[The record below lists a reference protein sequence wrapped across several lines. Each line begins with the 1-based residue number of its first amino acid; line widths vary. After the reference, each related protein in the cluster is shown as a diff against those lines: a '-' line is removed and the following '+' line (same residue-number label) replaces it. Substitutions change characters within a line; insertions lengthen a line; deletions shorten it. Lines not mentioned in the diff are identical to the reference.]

1 MTFHTFCVKSQN
13 QLPFYSKMWNSSFCR
28 EGCGLTGDI
37 WIISDES
44 ESGTLNT
51 FRCFRKL
58 PQFATDSESE
68 RMYIFLSPEDYFR
81 NQEKM
86 WDKVVKSLS
95 FRPFPFMQVITM
107 AFFGS
112 RTWSYCFTCADD
124 HHGVLEFVELV
135 LCPSLQ
141 AGDKCIQWL
150 SVPWNLLQV
159 NNGSL
164 QCSSRLD
171 QVHGP
176 RGSSGG
182 VARCLSK

>member
-1 MTFHTFCVKSQN
+1 
-13 QLPFYSKMWNSSFCR
+13 MWNSSFCC
-28 EGCGLTGDI
+28 EGFGLTGDI

-51 FRCFRKL
+51 FQCFRKL
-58 PQFATDSESE
+58 
-68 RMYIFLSPEDYFR
+68 
-81 NQEKM
+81 
-86 WDKVVKSLS
+86 LS
-95 FRPFPFMQVITM
+95 FQMAVKVKGCIFFCLQNVFFQKSRKKCEISCAELELPPLTVPSSCKRSPWPFL
-107 AFFGS
+107 GS
-112 RTWSYCFTCADD
+112 RTSSDCFTCADD
-124 HHGVLEFVELV
+124 HHGFPELVELD

-182 VARCLSK
+182 VPRCLSI